1 MAEATGIFRVACV
14 TSKHLLYQP
23 LVLKAREN
31 EELAK
36 IMFRESG
43 NDIHEADDIR
53 MWFISYEVR
62 ADGLHLAAW
71 CAAEIAEDTSSDLAD
86 DYYMKCTN
94 HYHFHNYRHDDAV
107 FPAAV
112 ALRQR
117 YLRLMG
123 MPARAYVFEGAEKA
137 LAACGWYTEMEEYEP
152 GIYPDHMWRI
162 WHWKPTITA
171 IS

>member
-14 TSKHLLYQP
+14 TNKHPLYIP
-23 LVLKAREN
+23 LVMKAREN

-36 IMFRESG
+36 VMLRESG

-53 MWFISYEVR
+53 TWFITYEVR

-71 CAAEIAEDTSSDLAD
+71 CAAEIEEDTSDLIN

-94 HYHFHNYRHDDAV
+94 HYHFHNYRHDNTV

-112 ALRQR
+112 ALRQK
-117 YLRLMG
+117 YLRLIG
-123 MPARAYVFEGAEKA
+123 MSARAYVFEGAEKA
-137 LAACGWYTEMEEYEP
+137 LAACGWYTEMENYRE
-152 GIYPDHMWRI
+152 GDYPDHQWRL
-162 WHWKPTITA
+162 WHWKP
-171 IS
+171 SMQ